1 MKPKY
6 LFFSLIPFLFLI
18 FITSCGTEPVVEKP
32 KTDTSKPLVTS
43 LEAINQKLRENPND
57 LELYHKRAQYF
68 ITEKKYGEALAD
80 MNRILAIDSNKTSWM
95 LTAADIYFV
104 AGKTQ
109 RAEQLFKRAVEIE
122 PNNTECLLRLA
133 QLDHFFKRYDSEMKL
148 LDQTLKADIHNAQ
161 AYFMKGML
169 FKEIGDTSK
178 AISSM
183 QTAVEQDPD
192 YYNAYIQLGNMYAN
206 QGNPIA
212 TQYYVN
218 ALKVNPSSEE
228 ALYNLAKFY
237 QDINDFPAALENY
250 TILVRVNPKNF
261 DAHYNMG
268 VIYLEKTKQVPDA
281 MKAFNLAIEAN
292 PKDPRGFGGRGK
304 CNELSGK
311 KQEAINDY
319 KMALTLDPQ
328 FTFAAKALSG
338 MGK

>member
-6 LFFSLIPFLFLI
+6 LFFSLIPFLILI
-18 FITSCGTEPVVEKP
+18 FTSSCGTEPTVDKP
-32 KTDTSKPLVTS
+32 KTDSTKPLVDG
-43 LEAINQKLRENPND
+43 LESINQKLRENPND

-68 ITEKKYGEALAD
+68 INEKKYGEALAD
-80 MNRILAIDSNKTSWM
+80 MNRILAIDSSKTSWI

-122 PNNTECLLRLA
+122 PTNTECLLRLA

-161 AYFMKGML
+161 AYFMKGMV

-192 YYNAYIQLGNMYAN
+192 YYNAYIQLGIIYAN

-250 TILVRVNPKNF
+250 TILARVNPKNF

-268 VIYLEKTKQVPDA
+268 VIYVEKLKQIPDG

-292 PKDPRGFGGRGK
+292 SKDPRGFGGRGK

-328 FTFAAKALSG
+328 FTFAAKALSS

>member
-1 MKPKY
+1 MKTKY
-6 LFFSLIPFLFLI
+6 LLHAFISSLFLI
-18 FITSCGTEPVVEKP
+18 LIASCGTEPLVEKP
-32 KTDTSKPLVTS
+32 KTDSADTTITT
-43 LEAINQKLRENPND
+43 LESINQKLRANPND
-57 LELYHKRAQYF
+57 LEQYHKRAQYYVS
-68 ITEKKYGEALAD
+68 EKKYAEALAD
-80 MNRILAIDSNKTSWM
+80 MNRILAIDSNKTSWI
-95 LTAADIYFV
+95 LTAADIYFA
-104 AGKTQ
+104 AGKAQ

-133 QLDHFFKRYDSEMKL
+133 QLDHFFERYDSEMKL

-161 AYFMKGML
+161 AYFMKGMV
-169 FKEIGDTSK
+169 FKAIGDTSK

-192 YYNAYIQLGNMYAN
+192 YYNAYIQLGIIYAS

-250 TILVRVNPKNF
+250 TILTRVNPKNF

-268 VIYLEKTKQVPDA
+268 VIYIEKLKQIPDA
-281 MKAFNLAIEAN
+281 AKAFNLAIETN
-292 PKDPRGFGGRGK
+292 SKDPRGFAGRGR
-304 CNELSGK
+304 CNELSGN

-328 FTFAAKALSG
+328 FTFAAKALSA